1 MSLRFRRSIRI
12 CKGVRLNFGKTG
24 TSVSFGTKG
33 MHYTVNSNGKRTV
46 SVGVPGTGLYY
57 SEVVNNQKR
66 KTSKTSSPITDSSI
80 DLANQSDIDR
90 VQKFCEHINGI
101 RLLHTNCG
109 PTIAWNKIANR
120 MRPFEGEI
128 GPAEFDAIRKK
139 ENYKPTFLEKITGK
153 DKKNLISLD
162 EEIKN
167 ARLKDFNVLEQWK
180 LKRERAEAILNKDI
194 DAYLKVIS
202 ETNPFEEVAEY
213 GSEFEFGTD
222 DPDVMY
228 VRFDSNGRDV
238 VPEQALK
245 INERGKIS
253 KRKLTKTE
261 YYDILQDY
269 ICSCSIKIARELF
282 AILPISHVIINVEET
297 ISDDILSISRKDT
310 VLSVDFSR
318 SSLQTVSSFNMDPS
332 ELIEQYSDEYHMDF
346 LKTKGFKAVKPI
358 DRG

>member
-1 MSLRFRRSIRI
+1 MSLRFRRSITI

-33 MHYTVNSNGKRTV
+33 MHYTVNTNGKRTP

-57 SEVVNNQKR
+57 SETINTKKKN
-66 KTSKTSSPITDSSI
+66 TSNTSRPNANSSI
-80 DLANQSDIDR
+80 AMASQSDIDK
-90 VQKFCEHINGI
+90 VQEFCDHTNGI
-101 RLLHTNCG
+101 RLLHTTCG

-120 MRPFEGEI
+120 KRPFEGEI
-128 GPAEFDAIRKK
+128 GPSEYEARRRK
-139 ENYKPTFLEKITGK
+139 ENYEPKFFEKLTGK
-153 DKKNLISLD
+153 DNKNLQLLD
-162 EEIKN
+162 DEITK
-167 ARLKDFNVLEQWK
+167 ARLKDYNDLEKWS
-180 LKRERAEAILNKDI
+180 LKRERAEAVLNKDI
-194 DAYLKVIS
+194 DAYLEVIK

-222 DPDVMY
+222 NPDIMY
-228 VRFDSNGRDV
+228 VQFNSNGKDV
-238 VPEQALK
+238 VPEHALK

-253 KRKLTKTE
+253 KKKLTKTE

-269 ICSCSIKIARELF
+269 ICSCSIRIARELF
-282 AILPISHVIINVEET
+282 AILPISHVIINVEEAL
-297 ISDDILSISRKDT
+297 SDDILDLKRKDT

-318 SSLQTVSSFNMDPS
+318 SRLKAVGSYQMDPS
-332 ELIEQYSDEYHMDF
+332 DLIEQYSDEYHMAF